1 MRVLRAIRPTA
12 AVANCF
18 SPSPPTPPTHVDRC
32 PQAGLAHFSTSAF
45 LTILYGNFMIECQ
58 DNYHSGTSQ
67 LRAAKKM
74 NPSAI
79 ERFIIYVREQE
90 HMLKV
95 HQQAGGEST
104 IDLVSYVEFQRALAA
119 AGAEENGGWVHF
131 LGRLVVAPAEATT
144 SRRRRRLRL
153 RAGFP
158 AAATYAPPPFHPRSS

>member
-1 MRVLRAIRPTA
+1 MTGP
-12 AVANCF
+12 
-18 SPSPPTPPTHVDRC
+18 PSPAC
-32 PQAGLAHFSTSAF
+32 PQAGLTHFSSSAF

-58 DNYHSGTSQ
+58 DNYHSGMSQ

-119 AGAEENGGWVHF
+119 AGAEENGGWVPF
-131 LGRLVVAPAEATT
+131 PGRLVVATAAATT
-144 SRRRRRLRL
+144 SRRRRPPL
-153 RAGFP
+153 AGAP
-158 AAATYAPPPFHPRSS
+158 AAASHASPPAHFCHPRTS